1 VPSTRQVAA
10 RRRRRAN
17 LGADAAER
25 EPMGKLH
32 AAAKL
37 DPRAVA
43 SAGMSSVGGSGPRGL
58 VQSVERA
65 IALLEAVSDAPP
77 EGETVA
83 ALAAACGLNRA
94 TAWRLLATLE
104 AYDLVYVDPATHR
117 YSIGLAISR
126 LSAAGGV
133 VGLTRRTH
141 GVLVRLSERTQETA
155 DLAVAHRLSLT
166 YVAEVAP
173 PSVLSANWLGRHV
186 PLHATSSGKALLA
199 WLPEVELLPLLEHE
213 LTAYTKSTIT
223 SRQDLRAELAKTR
236 ARGYG
241 VCAGELEETLY
252 GVSAPV
258 LDPRGRPFAIV
269 SVWGPQSRVPVS
281 RFPALGLLAQET
293 AAEIGKSLRWPHA
306 GASSSTS

>member
-1 VPSTRQVAA
+1 
-10 RRRRRAN
+10 
-17 LGADAAER
+17 
-25 EPMGKLH
+25 
-32 AAAKL
+32 
-37 DPRAVA
+37 
-43 SAGMSSVGGSGPRGL
+43 

-65 IALLEAVSDAPP
+65 IALLEAVSDGPP

-104 AYDLVYVDPATHR
+104 AYDLVYIDPVTRR
-117 YSIGLAISR
+117 YSLGLAISR

-133 VGLTRRTH
+133 VSLTKRAH
-141 GVLVRLSERTQETA
+141 GVLVRLSESTQETA

-199 WLPEVELLPLLEHE
+199 WLPEVELLPLLEQE
-213 LTAYTKSTIT
+213 LTAYTDSTIT
-223 SRQDLRAELAKTR
+223 SRQDLREELAKTR
-236 ARGYG
+236 ERGYG
-241 VCAGELEETLY
+241 VCAGELEDTLY

-258 LDPRGRPFAIV
+258 LDPRGRPFAVV
-269 SVWGPQSRVPVS
+269 SVWGPKSRVPVR
-281 RFPALGLLAQET
+281 RFPALGRLTREA
-293 AAEIGKSLRWPHA
+293 AAEIGLSIRWPET
-306 GASSSTS
+306 GVSPSTS